1 MGPTG
6 SSGAKSVLRRAFS
19 QMLSALRPHRH
30 RVEPDLSALIAFPSC
45 GALLWPDGGGVP
57 SATPRVESEH

>member
-1 MGPTG
+1 
-6 SSGAKSVLRRAFS
+6 
-19 QMLSALRPHRH
+19 MLSALRPHRH